1 MSKLYLYS
9 THLSDSPYVIVSSEA
24 LSTQQKLNL
33 VEDGCTMLTGTMLV
47 ISDDYKLLKE
57 YSPKD
62 LTFWRIMNYE
72 ANGVVSDKLDLN
84 LSGEINHR
92 LSSKDNTIENL
103 TWRNNYEN

>member
-1 MSKLYLYS
+1 MSQLYLYS

-24 LSTQQKLNL
+24 LSSQQKLNL
-33 VEDGCTMLTGTMLV
+33 DEDGCTMLTGNTLV
-47 ISDDYKLLKE
+47 LSDDYKLLNK

-72 ANGVVSDKLDLN
+72 AYGVISDKLDLN

-92 LSSKDNTIENL
+92 LSAKDNKIENL
-103 TWRNNYEN
+103 TWRK